1 MSIANALAGAAGGFM
16 QGKIMKK
23 RQEREEVMDKITKD
37 YMQARTNSLNKG
49 TTKESSTETDEE
61 VDPLTGLP
69 KIKMANGGVV
79 GDMPQHYDRYSWQ
92 RQNFKKGQPEMD
104 GPSFV
109 VVTVK

>member
-37 YMQARTNSLNKG
+37 YYQARTNSINKG
-49 TTKESSTETDEE
+49 ATKVDPTQTDVELN
-61 VDPLTGLP
+61 PLTGEP
-69 KIKMANGGVV
+69 IIKMANGGVV

-104 GPSFV
+104 GPSVV